1 MVIKDLL
8 TNGLTFIRPSG
19 GIFQIGEKALET
31 ILTFIQDEPHKLES
45 GGVLLGRHIIDT
57 NDIVVDQVTIPMTG
71 DRQRY
76 SSFFR
81 SHFLHQVQI
90 NQAWNENK
98 GTCTYLGE
106 WHTHSEP
113 VPSPSI
119 VDRVDW
125 QRKLVVDK
133 FSECLF
139 FIILGTETACV
150 WEGEYRSI
158 FLRQLLRV
166 D

>member
-1 MVIKDLL
+1 MLIKDLL
-8 TNGLTFIRPSG
+8 RNGLTFMRPSC

-45 GGVLLGRHIIDT
+45 GGVLLGRHILNT

-71 DRQRY
+71 DRRRH

-81 SHFLHQVQI
+81 SHVPHQVQI
-90 NQAWNENK
+90 NQAWDNSK

-106 WHTHSEP
+106 WHTHAEP
-113 VPSPSI
+113 VPTPSVI
-119 VDRVDW
+119 DRVDW
-125 QRKLVVDK
+125 QRKLLVDK

-139 FIILGTETACV
+139 FLIFGTENICV
-150 WEGEYRSI
+150 WEGGYRSI
-158 FLRQLLRV
+158 FLRQLRRV